1 MAVEQIQPFVAALDM
16 ICVDTAAP
24 PTAMVVFGASG
35 DLAHRKLLP
44 SLAQIQQRG
53 LLSENFCLLGC
64 GRTGYTDEQF
74 RQTARNAIEENA
86 GSISADAVETIL
98 SRFYYV
104 SGDYD
109 DPTTYDTIKQRL
121 AELRGKHGI
130 QGCNVFYLSVPPVL
144 YETIAERL
152 GSAGLSRKEEPQ
164 CHARARLVIEK
175 PFGRDLESAAQLNDV
190 ISRWFQES
198 QIYRIDHYLGK
209 ETVQNIMIFRFANAI
224 FEPIWN
230 RNHID
235 NVQITIAETL
245 GVEHRAS
252 YYDKSG
258 ALRDIFQNHMLQML
272 ALVAMEPPISFDAD
286 TIRDEKIK
294 LLGSIRPF
302 ISPVRSSGCG
312 PNCGESR
319 NAGRPSASSPLQPAM
334 VRGQYGSGRI
344 NGQQAPGFRSVE
356 GVDPNSRT
364 ETFVAARVLIDNWRW
379 NDVPFY
385 LRTGKRVAK
394 KDTEIVV
401 TFKRVP
407 HSLFGSAGL
416 PEMPPNILAFHIQPE
431 EGISLRFQAKRPGSK
446 ICMGTLAMSFSYKQV
461 FGVEMP
467 EAYQRLLL
475 DCMAGDQTLFTRFDS
490 VEAAWELLTPV
501 LQAWEKS
508 PEAPVEYPA
517 GSESFPEA
525 DALVEADGRQWHGLL
540 EM

>member
-1 MAVEQIQPFVAALDM
+1 MAVEQIQPFLAALDT

-35 DLAHRKLLP
+35 DLAQRKLLP
-44 SLAQIQQRG
+44 SIAQINQRG
-53 LLSENFCLLGC
+53 LLSEDFCLLGC
-64 GRTGYTDEQF
+64 GRTEFSDEQF
-74 RQTARNAIEENA
+74 RQTAKEAIEENA
-86 GSISADAVETIL
+86 GNTSADAVDAVL
-98 SRFYYV
+98 QKFYYL

-109 DPTTYDTIKQRL
+109 DPATYDRMKQRL
-121 AELRGKHGI
+121 AELRKKHGV
-130 QGCNVFYLSVPPVL
+130 QGCNMFYLAVPPVL
-144 YETIAERL
+144 YETVAERL
-152 GSAGLSRKEEPQ
+152 GAAGLSRKEEPR
-164 CHARARLVIEK
+164 CHTQARLVVEK
-175 PFGRDLESAAQLNDV
+175 PFGRDLESASKLNDT
-190 ISRWFQES
+190 ISKWFQES

-230 RNHID
+230 RNHVD

-294 LLGSIRPF
+294 LLRSIRPF
-302 ISPVRSSGCG
+302 ISRLRSPGCG
-312 PNCGESR
+312 PNCSER
-319 NAGRPSASSPLQPAM
+319 RDTDPLSAIGHLQPSII
-334 VRGQYGSGRI
+334 RGQYGPGQI
-344 NGQQAPGFRSVE
+344 DGQQVPGYRSEE
-356 GVDPNSRT
+356 GVDPNSKA
-364 ETFVAARVLIDNWRW
+364 ETFVAARVLIDSWRW

-385 LRTGKRVAK
+385 LRTGKRMAK
-394 KDTEIVV
+394 KDTEIIV

-490 VEAAWELLTPV
+490 VEAAWQLLTPV
-501 LQAWEKS
+501 LKAWEKS
-508 PEAPVEYPA
+508 PEAPAEYPA

-525 DALVEADGRQWHGLL
+525 DALVETDGRQWHGLL
-540 EM
+540 EI

>member
-1 MAVEQIQPFVAALDM
+1 MAVEQIQPSLAALDM
-16 ICVDTAAP
+16 ICVDAPAP

-53 LLSENFCLLGC
+53 LLSEHFCLLGC
-64 GRTGYTDEQF
+64 GRTEYSDEQF
-74 RQTARNAIEENA
+74 RQTARQSIEENA
-86 GSISADAVETIL
+86 GNTPADAVEAVL
-98 SRFYYV
+98 QKFYYL
-104 SGDYD
+104 SGDYA
-109 DPTTYDTIKQRL
+109 DPATYDNLNRRL
-121 AELRGKHGI
+121 AELRNKHGI
-130 QGCNVFYLSVPPVL
+130 QGCNMFYLAVPPVL
-144 YETIAERL
+144 YESVAERL
-152 GSAGLSRKEEPQ
+152 GSAGLSRKEEPR
-164 CHARARLVIEK
+164 CHAQVRLVVEK
-175 PFGRDLESAAQLNDV
+175 PFGRDLESATRLNDT

-209 ETVQNIMIFRFANAI
+209 ETVQNIMIFRFANTI

-286 TIRDEKIK
+286 SVRDEKAK
-294 LLGSIRPF
+294 LLCSIRPLD
-302 ISPVRSSGCG
+302 SGQDA
-312 PNCGESR
+312 GENR
-319 NAGRPSASSPLQPAM
+319 GLRPGI
-334 VRGQYGSGRI
+334 VRGRYGPGRI
-344 NGQQAPGFRSVE
+344 NGQPAPGYRDEE
-356 GVDPNSRT
+356 GVDPGSKT

-385 LRTGKRVAK
+385 LRTGKRMAQ

-431 EGISLRFQAKRPGSK
+431 EGIALRFQAKRPGSK
-446 ICMGTLAMSFSYKQV
+446 ICMGTLAMNFSYKQV

-490 VEAAWELLTPV
+490 VKQAWQLLAPV
-501 LQAWEKS
+501 LGKWEKS
-508 PEAPVEYPA
+508 PEVPFEYPA

-525 DALVEADGRQWHGLL
+525 DGLVNADGRHWHGLL
-540 EM
+540 EI